1 MCVTRLSEIQ
11 KSAHSFPALTRT
23 PNVLLAAPL
32 RRDPNTGATTIKSA
46 RSQAGHKAV
55 CRALLRSCKTDEPT
69 PAALTLQGRASLCT
83 ARGGTAWHASPFL
96 PWAIPPHRGAGRL
109 PIETTTAESQA
120 VPTTTRNPATRRS
133 RACHADRAV
142 NIPAPGRAARALGTL
157 VL

>member
-32 RRDPNTGATTIKSA
+32 PRDPNTGATTIKSA

-55 CRALLRSCKTDEPT
+55 CRALLCSCKTDEPT
-69 PAALTLQGRASLCT
+69 RQHQRCRVEPHFAPHGEARHGTPAPFCPGPSLRTGGRAACRSK
-83 ARGGTAWHASPFL
+83 P
-96 PWAIPPHRGAGRL
+96 RL
-109 PIETTTAESQA
+109 RNRKLRPQ
-120 VPTTTRNPATRRS
+120 TTRNPATRRS